1 MRRQV
6 RCAIYTRKSTEEG
19 LDQEYN
25 TLDAQRDAC
34 EAYIRSQAS
43 EGWKALPARYDDGG
57 YSGGNTERPALQAL
71 LADIR
76 DHRVDVIVVYKIDR
90 LTRSLSDFAKLADLL
105 DDHEVSFVSV
115 TQQFNTTTSMG
126 RLTLNMLLSFAQF
139 EREVTGERIRDK
151 IAASKKKGLWMGG
164 TTPIGYQVQDRR
176 LILVEEDA
184 EIVRSIFRLYVELG
198 TVRQLKQALEE
209 RGIVT
214 KTRTLPDGRV
224 TGGQP
229 FTRGHLYQLLSNP
242 VYIGRIP
249 HREESYPGLH
259 TPIIDQAT
267 WEAVQKQLGDNR
279 QGHRRR
285 TRAKAPS
292 LLAGILED
300 DQGHRFTLSH
310 AITKGR
316 RYRYY
321 VEQTKDHDAS
331 PRRLPALE
339 IEAAVRREVQGFVIS
354 PQRLLDALGPDLSAR
369 LVDQVVRRS
378 TELTQFFDD
387 TTRSQWMEAVRA
399 LLKRVVLSVDELRI
413 EIAPATLR
421 TLLRLDN
428 ADASPQSDPIIL
440 ATPMEIRCRGNQLKI
455 VIQSGNPA
463 DEPKP
468 DMALIKAVARA
479 HAWFERLATGEVR
492 NVLDIAKAEGLTRP
506 YVSRVLGLALLGPEL
521 VEAILDGR
529 QPLDLTADS
538 LILGAHLPMEWD
550 EQLASITQNCRA
562 PLA

>member
-1 MRRQV
+1 MSRRQV

-43 EGWKALPARYDDGG
+43 EGWKALSTRYDDGG
-57 YSGGNTERPALQAL
+57 YSGRNTERPALQAL
-71 LADIR
+71 FADIR

-105 DDHEVSFVSV
+105 DDHDVSFVSV

-164 TTPIGYQVQDRR
+164 TTSIGYQVQDGR

-184 EIVRSIFRLYVELG
+184 EIVRTIFRLYLQLG
-198 TVRQLKQALEE
+198 SVRWLKQALED
-209 RGIVT
+209 RGIIT
-214 KTRTLPDGRV
+214 KTRTLSDGRT

-229 FTRGHLYQLLSNP
+229 YQRGHLYQLLSNP

-249 HREESYPGLH
+249 HREESYPGSH

-279 QGHRRR
+279 QGHRRKAS
-285 TRAKAPS
+285 AKAPS

-300 DQGHRFTLSH
+300 DQGHRFTPSH
-310 AITKGR
+310 ATTRGR

-321 VEQTKDHDAS
+321 VEQTKDNVAS

-339 IEAAVRREVQGFVIS
+339 IEAAVRREVQGFLIS

-369 LVDQVVRRS
+369 QVECLNTRS
-378 TELTQFFDD
+378 KDLQSYFAD
-387 TTRSQWMEAVRA
+387 TTRSQWMETVRPI
-399 LLKRVVLSVDELRI
+399 LKRVVLSPHELRI
-413 EIAPATLR
+413 EIAPAALR
-421 TLLRLDN
+421 TLLRLDD
-428 ADASPQSDPIIL
+428 ADESPHSDPIVVT
-440 ATPMEIRCRGNQLKI
+440 APMEMRSRGSHLKI
-455 VIQSGNPA
+455 VIRSGHA
-463 DEPKP
+463 TDEPKS

-479 HAWFERLATGEVR
+479 HDWFERLATGEVR

-506 YVSRVLGLALLGPEL
+506 YVSRLLRLAFLAPEL
-521 VEAILDGR
+521 IEAILDGR
-529 QPLDLTADS
+529 QPIDLMADR
-538 LILGAHLPMEWD
+538 LIFGDTLPMEWD
-550 EQLASITQNCRA
+550 QQREMVRSA
-562 PLA
+562 

>member
-1 MRRQV
+1 MARRQV

-57 YSGGNTERPALQAL
+57 YSGGNTERPALQTL
-71 LADIR
+71 MADIR

-105 DDHEVSFVSV
+105 DDHDVSFVSV

-164 TTPIGYQVQDRR
+164 TTPIGYRVEDRR
-176 LILVEEDA
+176 LVIIEEDA
-184 EIVRSIFRLYVELG
+184 DIVRSIFRLYLELG
-198 TVRQLKQALEE
+198 TVRQLKQALQE

-214 KTRTLPDGRV
+214 KKRELSDGRI

-229 FTRGHLYQLLSNP
+229 YQRGHLYQLLSNP
-242 VYIGRIP
+242 VYIGHIP
-249 HREESYPGLH
+249 HREESYPGSH

-279 QGHRRR
+279 QGHRRKAG
-285 TRAKAPS
+285 AKAPS
-292 LLAGILED
+292 LLAGVLED
-300 DQGHRFTLSH
+300 DQGHRFTPSH
-310 AITKGR
+310 ATTRGR

-321 VEQTKDHDAS
+321 VEQTKNNDTS

-339 IEAAVRREVQGFVIS
+339 IEAAVRREVQGFVTS
-354 PQRLLDALGPDLSAR
+354 PQRLVDALGHDLPAR
-369 LVDQVVRRS
+369 HVEQLIRRS
-378 TELTQFFDD
+378 NALQTFFED
-387 TTRSQWMEAVRA
+387 TTRSQWMETVRP
-399 LLKRVVLSVDELRI
+399 LLRRVVLSPHELRI
-413 EIAPATLR
+413 EIAPAAHLVTKSRPDCRRNGGAGIGQDENRRGVVLVTAER
-421 TLLRLDN
+421 F
-428 ADASPQSDPIIL
+428 
-440 ATPMEIRCRGNQLKI
+440 IRCSTRGRWAELRRDLADIWGGPKI
-455 VIQSGNPA
+455 SSQRFATVFTEGSGKREQFVCNAAPKFIDRLVWVAYDLHRQSRIP
-463 DEPKP
+463 
-468 DMALIKAVARA
+468 
-479 HAWFERLATGEVR
+479 
-492 NVLDIAKAEGLTRP
+492 
-506 YVSRVLGLALLGPEL
+506 
-521 VEAILDGR
+521 
-529 QPLDLTADS
+529 QP
-538 LILGAHLPMEWD
+538 
-550 EQLASITQNCRA
+550 
-562 PLA
+562 